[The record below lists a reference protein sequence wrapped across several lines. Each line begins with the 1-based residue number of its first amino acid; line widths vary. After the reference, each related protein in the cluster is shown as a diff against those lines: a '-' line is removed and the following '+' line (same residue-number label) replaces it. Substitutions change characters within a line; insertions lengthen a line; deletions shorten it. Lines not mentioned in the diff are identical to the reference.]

1 MDELGF
7 HFPSLVVYLVNFGL
21 LLVILYKFAY
31 KRILTL
37 LDERAERINAA
48 LEEAE
53 RVRGETENQQVQMQR
68 ALDDSRQAGQQVL
81 QEAREAAERYREDQ
95 QAKVQVQIA
104 AALERA
110 RIEIDSERDAAI
122 EQVRA
127 QFANLVVSASE
138 KVIRKS
144 LDKKDHERLI
154 DDVLSERGF
163 TEGQR

>member
-1 MDELGF
+1 MGELGF
-7 HFPSLVVYLVNFGL
+7 HLPSLVVYLVNFGL
-21 LLVILYKFAY
+21 LLAILYKFAY
-31 KRILTL
+31 KRILKL
-37 LDERAERINAA
+37 LDERAERIHEA

-104 AALERA
+104 DALERA
-110 RIEIDSERDAAI
+110 RVEIESERDAAI

-127 QFANLVVSASE
+127 QFADLVVSASE

>member
-1 MDELGF
+1 MGELGF

-21 LLVILYKFAY
+21 LLAILYKFAY
-31 KRILTL
+31 KRILKL
-37 LDERAERINAA
+37 LDERAERIHEA
-48 LEEAE
+48 LAEAE

-68 ALDDSRQAGQQVL
+68 ALDESRQAGQQVL

-104 AALERA
+104 EALERA
-110 RIEIDSERDAAI
+110 RIEIESERDAAI

-127 QFANLVVSASE
+127 QFADLVVSASE
-138 KVIRKS
+138 RVIRKS

>member
-7 HFPSLVVYLVNFGL
+7 HLPSLVVYLVNFGL
-21 LLVILYKFAY
+21 LLAILYKFAY
-31 KRILTL
+31 KRILKL
-37 LDERAERINAA
+37 LDERAERIHEA
-48 LEEAE
+48 LAEAE

-81 QEAREAAERYREDQ
+81 QQAREAAERYREDQ

-104 AALERA
+104 EALERA
-110 RIEIDSERDAAI
+110 RIEIESERDAAI

-127 QFANLVVSASE
+127 QFADLVVSASE
-138 KVIRKS
+138 RVIRKS

>member
-68 ALDDSRQAGQQVL
+68 ALDDCRQAGQQVL

-104 AALERA
+104 EALERA

>member
-1 MDELGF
+1 MGELGF
-7 HFPSLVVYLVNFGL
+7 HLPSLVVYLVNFGL
-21 LLVILYKFAY
+21 LLAILYKFAY
-31 KRILTL
+31 KRILKL
-37 LDERAERINAA
+37 LDERAERIHEA

-104 AALERA
+104 EALERA
-110 RIEIDSERDAAI
+110 RVEIESERDAAI

-127 QFANLVVSASE
+127 QFADLVVSASE

>member
-104 AALERA
+104 EALERA

>member
-1 MDELGF
+1 MGELGF

-21 LLVILYKFAY
+21 LLAILYKFAY
-31 KRILTL
+31 KRILKL
-37 LDERAERINAA
+37 LDERAERIHEA
-48 LEEAE
+48 LAEAE

-68 ALDDSRQAGQQVL
+68 ALDESRQAGQQVL
-81 QEAREAAERYREDQ
+81 QEAREAAERDREDQ

-104 AALERA
+104 EALERA
-110 RIEIDSERDAAI
+110 RIEIESERDAAI

-127 QFANLVVSASE
+127 QFADLVVSASE
-138 KVIRKS
+138 RVIRKS

>member
-7 HFPSLVVYLVNFGL
+7 HLPSLVVYLVNFGL
-21 LLVILYKFAY
+21 LLAILYKFAY
-31 KRILTL
+31 KRILKL
-37 LDERAERINAA
+37 LDERAERIHEA
-48 LEEAE
+48 LAEAE

-81 QEAREAAERYREDQ
+81 QQAREAAERYREDQ
-95 QAKVQVQIA
+95 QAKVQ
-104 AALERA
+104 RA
-110 RIEIDSERDAAI
+110 RVEIESERDAAI
-122 EQVRA
+122 EQVRG
-127 QFANLVVSASE
+127 QFADLVVSASE
-138 KVIRKS
+138 RVIRRA

>member
-53 RVRGETENQQVQMQR
+53 RVRGETENQQVQMPR

-104 AALERA
+104 EALERA
-110 RIEIDSERDAAI
+110 RIEIESERDAAI

-127 QFANLVVSASE
+127 LFANLVVSASE

>member
-1 MDELGF
+1 MGELGF

-21 LLVILYKFAY
+21 LLAILYKFAY
-31 KRILTL
+31 KRILKL
-37 LDERAERINAA
+37 LDERAERIHEA
-48 LEEAE
+48 LAEAE

-68 ALDDSRQAGQQVL
+68 ALDESRQAGQQVL

-104 AALERA
+104 EALERA
-110 RIEIDSERDAAI
+110 RIEIESERDAAI

-127 QFANLVVSASE
+127 QFADLVVSASE

>member
-21 LLVILYKFAY
+21 LLVILYKVAY

-81 QEAREAAERYREDQ
+81 QEARETAERYREDQ

-104 AALERA
+104 EALERA
-110 RIEIDSERDAAI
+110 RIEIESERDAAI

-127 QFANLVVSASE
+127 QFADLVVSASE

>member
-1 MDELGF
+1 MGELGF
-7 HFPSLVVYLVNFGL
+7 HLPSLVVYLVNFGL
-21 LLVILYKFAY
+21 LLAILYKFAY
-31 KRILTL
+31 KRILKL
-37 LDERAERINAA
+37 LDERAERIHEA

-104 AALERA
+104 EALERA
-110 RIEIDSERDAAI
+110 RIEIESERDAAI

-127 QFANLVVSASE
+127 QFADLVVSASE

>member
-1 MDELGF
+1 
-7 HFPSLVVYLVNFGL
+7 
-21 LLVILYKFAY
+21 
-31 KRILTL
+31 
-37 LDERAERINAA
+37 
-48 LEEAE
+48 
-53 RVRGETENQQVQMQR
+53 MQR

-104 AALERA
+104 EALERA

>member
-7 HFPSLVVYLVNFGL
+7 HLPSLVVYLVNFGL
-21 LLVILYKFAY
+21 LLAILYKFAY
-31 KRILTL
+31 KRILKL
-37 LDERAERINAA
+37 LDERAERIHEA
-48 LEEAE
+48 LAEAE

-81 QEAREAAERYREDQ
+81 QQAREAAERYREDQ
-95 QAKVQVQIA
+95 QAKVQIQIA
-104 AALERA
+104 ETLERA
-110 RIEIDSERDAAI
+110 RVEIESERDAAI
-122 EQVRA
+122 EQVRG
-127 QFANLVVSASE
+127 QFADLVVSASE
-138 KVIRKS
+138 RVIRRA